1 MLLASTWR
9 VINFALQN
17 FWRNFWLS
25 VVTVTI
31 MVLSLASISSLGVLA
46 VVSDEAFA
54 KLVDK
59 IDISVYLKPSLKLN
73 EITDL
78 QKDLEKHPDVV
89 GVEVISS
96 AESLER
102 FRLKHKGNELITE
115 SLLELDSNPLGAT
128 FTMKSSSNE
137 GYKRILQE
145 LKSARYTPYIAEAYF
160 DDYTRVIND
169 VSSLVNRLKRI
180 GEIVSGFF
188 ILITLLVVFN
198 TIRMNIYT
206 HKEEIGIMRLV
217 GATSWFI
224 RVPFVVESVLYA
236 ALATLIT
243 AALFFPSLSMVQPYI
258 SSFFG
263 GTSVDLVKHFTQ
275 NSLSFFG
282 WQFLGAAGL
291 SIVASVIAMRRY
303 LKV

>member
-46 VVSDEAFA
+46 VVSDEAFSR
-54 KLVDK
+54 LVDK
-59 IDISVYLKPSLKLN
+59 IDISVYLKPSLKLD

-78 QKDLEKHPDVV
+78 QKDLEKYTDVV
-89 GVEVISS
+89 GVEVVSS

-102 FRLKHKGNELITE
+102 FRLKHQSNELITE

-128 FTMKSSSNE
+128 LTIKSPSNE

-145 LKSARYTPYIAEAYF
+145 LKSARYTPYISEAYF
-160 DDYTRVIND
+160 DDYRRVIDD

-180 GEIVSGFF
+180 GQIVSGFF

-206 HKEEIGIMRLV
+206 HREEIGIMRLV

-224 RVPFVVESVLYA
+224 RVPFVVEGVLYA

-243 AALFFPSLSMVQPYI
+243 AALFFPSLGMVQPYI

-263 GTSVDLVKHFTQ
+263 GSSIDLVKYFTQ
-275 NSLSFFG
+275 NSFSFFG

-291 SIVASVIAMRRY
+291 SIITSIIAMRRY